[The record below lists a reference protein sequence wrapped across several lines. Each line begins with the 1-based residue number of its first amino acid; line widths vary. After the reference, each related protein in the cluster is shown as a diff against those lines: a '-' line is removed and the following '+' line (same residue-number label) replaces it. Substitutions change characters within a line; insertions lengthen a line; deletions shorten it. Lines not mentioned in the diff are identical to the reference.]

1 MICKIA
7 FLMAFMITFSG
18 KINSQKLTP
27 KKRNVYLIEHLLDCS
42 KIFQK
47 TSLEFFAGLEA
58 LVLTQEK
65 TLTSTLGQNVQI
77 RCTRDSGTWVI
88 SWYQQKPGNAPKFLL
103 ADSTRATGLAS
114 RFTYTDNGLNEY
126 LNINGVT
133 ADDEAVYYCA
143 MVSSPHSA
151 PIQSNTL
158 TKTSMPSIFTRPP
171 SPPELVLLAPSQ
183 ALSSGDRA
191 TVVCLAQGFYPDGAT
206 LSWSEGG
213 KDVAGTDFQT
223 GQSERQS
230 DGTFSLSSVLTVQ
243 PQRWRSGHTYT
254 CQLSHSA
261 LSRPLSKSVAH
272 GQCS

>member
-1 MICKIA
+1 MNIMT
-7 FLMAFMITFSG
+7 FVTVSLTTLMLTLSG
-18 KINSQKLTP
+18 
-27 KKRNVYLIEHLLDCS
+27 LD
-42 KIFQK
+42 
-47 TSLEFFAGLEA
+47 AV
-58 LVLTQEK
+58 VLTQERIQNVGV
-65 TLTSTLGQNVQI
+65 GQNAKI
-77 RCTRDSGTWVI
+77 HCARTGGNRGWVLA
-88 SWYQQKPGNAPKFLL
+88 WYQQKPGSAPKFLL

-114 RFTYTDNGLNEY
+114 RFTYTDNGYDEY

-143 MVSSPHSA
+143 CHGCTNRTA
-151 PIQSNTL
+151 LQITDA
-158 TKTSMPSIFTRPP
+158 RPP

-223 GQSERQS
+223 GQSQRQS

>member
-18 KINSQKLTP
+18 
-27 KKRNVYLIEHLLDCS
+27 
-42 KIFQK
+42 
-47 TSLEFFAGLEA
+47 LEA

-65 TLTSTLGQNVQI
+65 TLTSTLRQNVQI
-77 RCTRDSGTWVI
+77 KCT
-88 SWYQQKPGNAPKFLL
+88 
-103 ADSTRATGLAS
+103 
-114 RFTYTDNGLNEY
+114 TDNSGYIISCYFGGGTKLT
-126 LNINGVT
+126 VT
-133 ADDEAVYYCA
+133 DA
-143 MVSSPHSA
+143 
-151 PIQSNTL
+151 
-158 TKTSMPSIFTRPP
+158 RPP

-223 GQSERQS
+223 GQSQRQS

>member
-1 MICKIA
+1 
-7 FLMAFMITFSG
+7 MITVMFSVA
-18 KINSQKLTP
+18 SLTATI
-27 KKRNVYLIEHLLDCS
+27 LTLS
-42 KIFQK
+42 
-47 TSLEFFAGLEA
+47 GLEA
-58 LVLTQEK
+58 IVTLTQENSK
-65 TLTSTLGQNVQI
+65 SAQLGQNVQI
-77 RCTRDSGTWVI
+77 SCVKSTNQKII
-88 SWYQQKPGNAPKFLL
+88 SWYQQKPGSAPKFLL
-103 ADSTRATGLAS
+103 ADSYRATGLAS
-114 RFTYTDNGLNEY
+114 RFSYTDSGYTEY

-133 ADDEAVYYCA
+133 ADDEAVYYCGCIICDG
-143 MVSSPHSA
+143 HG
-151 PIQSNTL
+151 
-158 TKTSMPSIFTRPP
+158 SIGEGTRLVITNARPP

-223 GQSERQS
+223 GQSQRQS